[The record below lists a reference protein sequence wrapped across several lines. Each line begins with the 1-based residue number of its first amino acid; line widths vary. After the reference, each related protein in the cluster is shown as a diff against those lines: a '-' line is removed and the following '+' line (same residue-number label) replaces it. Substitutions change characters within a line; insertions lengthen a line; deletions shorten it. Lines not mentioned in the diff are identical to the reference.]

1 MGTIA
6 ARRYSSC
13 MHGPAASVIS
23 SIGTPASRPERLI
36 AQLVPAADVC
46 RRQLRQ
52 LPARS
57 GRAVAGRGRAVL
69 PCSSAT
75 SAVARRAG
83 KKKLFGK
90 REVLPGVGLYLDG
103 GFGVGK
109 THLLASSL
117 LRDLAAGPSAPTAFA
132 TFGELTQLAG
142 VFGFVE
148 CIDLLADY
156 VVVCI
161 DEFELDDPGN
171 TTLISRLLSQLVERG
186 VSVAATS
193 NTLPEQ
199 LGEGRFA
206 AQDFLREINT
216 LAAIFT
222 TVRIDGPGLPAS
234 RSAAGAGT
242 ADRCR
247 TSTSACR
254 RVAGATL
261 DDFDAL
267 CAHLATMHPSRYL
280 TLIEGVS
287 AVFIT
292 GVHPIDDQNV
302 ALRLVSLTDRLYDAG
317 IPVVAS
323 GAKLDT
329 IFSDEMLAGGF
340 RKKYLRATSRLL
352 ALTTAGQTRAHH
364 HVVVLDAGAEPKR
377 LGAVDGRSRAWCRSV
392 ARVGCADSPRA
403 TRTSRRVR
411 RRRSSASVIRRRR
424 DTSAV
429 AVGQHVELRHLH
441 GGRAWRPPAARR
453 RRQVHRESAW
463 RSRSFGRRRGRRAA
477 RGRDRPDS
485 RRSAFRDR
493 FSSMNAAMFSWR
505 RRRRARQRKGRGGD
519 VGEFG

>member
-1 MGTIA
+1 MD
-6 ARRYSSC
+6 RR
-13 MHGPAASVIS
+13 ATDANSVPGLDHLVDRHPTVS
-23 SIGTPASRPERLI
+23 PERLI
-36 AQLVPAADVC
+36 AQLVPPPTFADVSFETYRPDPAEPTQAAALGAC
-46 RRQLRQ
+46 RRFCEEALR
-52 LPARS
+52 
-57 GRAVAGRGRAVL
+57 
-69 PCSSAT
+69 
-75 SAVARRAG
+75 RRAG
-83 KKKLFGK
+83 RKKLFGR

-109 THLLASSL
+109 THLLASAYRQL
-117 LRDLAAGPSAPTAFA
+117 PDSAEHPRAFA

-142 VFGFVE
+142 VFGFLE

-156 VVVCI
+156 AVVCI

-216 LAAIFT
+216 LASIFT
-222 TVRIDGPGLPAS
+222 TVRIEGPDYRHRGLPPAPDPIS
-234 RSAAGAGT
+234 DEEVRAKAAGT
-242 ADRCR
+242 
-247 TSTSACR
+247 
-254 RVAGATL
+254 AGATL

-292 GVHPIDDQNV
+292 GVHPLDDQNV

-329 IFSDEMLAGGF
+329 IFSTEMLAGGY

-352 ALTTAGQTRAHH
+352 ALTNPG
-364 HVVVLDAGAEPKR
+364 EP
-377 LGAVDGRSRAWCRSV
+377 
-392 ARVGCADSPRA
+392 
-403 TRTSRRVR
+403 
-411 RRRSSASVIRRRR
+411 
-424 DTSAV
+424 
-429 AVGQHVELRHLH
+429 
-441 GGRAWRPPAARR
+441 
-453 RRQVHRESAW
+453 
-463 RSRSFGRRRGRRAA
+463 
-477 RGRDRPDS
+477 
-485 RRSAFRDR
+485 
-493 FSSMNAAMFSWR
+493 
-505 RRRRARQRKGRGGD
+505 
-519 VGEFG
+519 